1 MGEAGSSAQP
11 PGAQSGGHCLHP
23 LSICLFLHPPRS
35 FPGVGVSAGPGGGSQ
50 RRHLLAPAGLPS
62 AEHRGVGARGVVRRG
77 ESSPRLTG
85 HSRGRG
91 PSSEAP
97 LLQVAPADVGRGV
110 HSALPRPSQLSAEV
124 MWAPRH
130 PPFDKSGG
138 RGPGRRAG
146 QHCRSQSQRS
156 RIWVTCARDRAQRGG
171 GGHGIVSGGRVDVD
185 VVENQGRAEGRAG
198 ASRQRPA
205 SVKRP
210 CRAGRGL
217 LPVPLLCKASED
229 TLAWSSHVGRP
240 EKWRLQPGG
249 GGATG
254 HSPPATAR
262 RGGQLSKR
270 STRIQLTG
278 R

>member
-1 MGEAGSSAQP
+1 MGEAGSSARP

-50 RRHLLAPAGLPS
+50 RDICSRPPASRAPSTEAS
-62 AEHRGVGARGVVRRG
+62 FREERARRASQVTR
-77 ESSPRLTG
+77 
-85 HSRGRG
+85 RGRG

-110 HSALPRPSQLSAEV
+110 HSALPRPSQLNAEV

-138 RGPGRRAG
+138 RGPRRRAG

-156 RIWVTCARDRAQRGG
+156 RIWVNCARDRAQRGG

-185 VVENQGRAEGRAG
+185 VVENQGWAEGRAG

-205 SVKRP
+205 SVERP
-210 CRAGRGL
+210 CRAGHGL

-229 TLAWSSHVGRP
+229 TLAWLSHVGRP
-240 EKWRLQPGG
+240 EKWRLQLGG

-254 HSPPATAR
+254 HSPPAAAR
-262 RGGQLSKR
+262 RGGRLSKR
-270 STRIQLTG
+270 STRIQLT
-278 R
+278 RR